1 MKETTGSGFSLPA
14 STTRT
19 GRGKS
24 YRHRLNLRSGIRMTK
39 SFERCG
45 SCRNGAK
52 QSFKQDTNE
61 PIVTI
66 KLKDADKFGEVTK
79 KVLDMKPNNQL
90 VIWLDYK
97 KATLLKGIAK
107 ADHKYISAP
116 NVSQVLNTS
125 DVMIE
130 GNFTIQEAK
139 DMASILNAGALPVKL
154 VESIRHPSERS
165 LGSRL

>member
-1 MKETTGSGFSLPA
+1 MNGADLVE
-14 STTRT
+14 
-19 GRGKS
+19 
-24 YRHRLNLRSGIRMTK
+24 
-39 SFERCG
+39 
-45 SCRNGAK
+45 NGAK

-97 KATLLKGIAK
+97 KGDSFKKESQK

-130 GNFTIQEAK
+130 GELYDSGSK
-139 DMASILNAGALPVKL
+139 
-154 VESIRHPSERS
+154 RHGEHFKC
-165 LGSRL
+165 GSSSCQTR